1 MKYTLEE
8 LKTLIEGGNKA
19 AVDEFLYKAIEKTDV
34 ALVQAVNKDV
44 KSVIDSEKDVHQ
56 SKALETWK
64 TNHLD
69 ALVDAEVQ
77 KRNPDKT
84 PEQIEIEKLKQQIAA
99 SDAKS
104 LRKELEATAL
114 QKLNAE
120 KAVVPDKIFAKLI
133 GEDEATTLEMVQVYL
148 DAAQEIRSAA
158 IESVYDQNGGNP
170 DRSGST
176 SRRNNGG
183 KDEDFA
189 RDLAKDQTNDGAA
202 EKAAAHWFK

>member
-44 KSVIDSEKDVHQ
+44 KSVIDSEKDVHH

-158 IESVYDQNGGNP
+158 IESVYDQNSGNP
-170 DRSGST
+170 DRSGGASE
-176 SRRNNGG
+176 RNNGG
-183 KDEDFA
+183 KGEDFA